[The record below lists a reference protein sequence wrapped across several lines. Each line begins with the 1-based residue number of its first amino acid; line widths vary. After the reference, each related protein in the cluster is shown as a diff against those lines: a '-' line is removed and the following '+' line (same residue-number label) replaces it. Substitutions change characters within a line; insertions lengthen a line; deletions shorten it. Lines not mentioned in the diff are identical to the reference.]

1 MQVEFQVV
9 YKFIL
14 LEYPSVGKTAFN
26 INSFNEQY
34 QPTIGVDFHSIKFDL
49 NREQRFISLTSI
61 SIKGVVIIGD
71 ITNRQ
76 FFNDLSKWQEKVK
89 NNTNSYVPKLLIGI
103 KSDLTGKEK
112 SFLKKDSNWPILQVC
127 QTSAKD
133 GINIDQA
140 MKNLLNEALAQY
152 EKYKK
157 EDHSKNQ

>member
-1 MQVEFQVV
+1 MQVESQVV

-34 QPTIGVDFHSIKFDL
+34 QPTIGVDFHSIKFDSNSKAL
-49 NREQRFISLTSI
+49 NF
-61 SIKGVVIIGD
+61 IKGVVIIGD
-71 ITNRQ
+71 VTNRQ
-76 FFNDLSKWQEKVK
+76 SFNDLSKWQEKVIFK
-89 NNTNSYVPKLLIGI
+89 EGQQLANTSGMLFIGTLLKITQ
-103 KSDLTGKEK
+103 K
-112 SFLKKDSNWPILQVC
+112 
-127 QTSAKD
+127 SAKE

-140 MKNLLNEALAQY
+140 MKNFLNEALAQN